1 MEIDWLAP
9 FELAWQL
16 GLFLLG
22 SLMVL
27 FVIFTA
33 VIILYGIVRGFVGA
47 MRRAKAQGVFTR
59 TKEEAPV
66 TKDAK
71 EPKKPTLKPVE

>member
-33 VIILYGIVRGFVGA
+33 TIILYGIVRGFVGA
-47 MRRAKAQGVFTR
+47 LRRAKAQGLFPK
-59 TKEEAPV
+59 KEDEAPV
-66 TKDAK
+66 AK
-71 EPKKPTLKPVE
+71 EPKKPSLKPVD